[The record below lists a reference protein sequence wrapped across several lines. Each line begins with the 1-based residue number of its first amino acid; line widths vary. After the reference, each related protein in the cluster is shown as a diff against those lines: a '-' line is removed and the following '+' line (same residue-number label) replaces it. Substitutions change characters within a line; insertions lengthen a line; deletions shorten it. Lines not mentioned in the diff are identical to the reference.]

1 MMLRLVRVT
10 GKNLQSCS
18 KVTQQLLTAARSS
31 ENGAAG
37 LTSSIQQRG
46 LCSKS
51 SDQIPEVEE
60 QQKYFISPRAEREIN
75 LFGPKD
81 RRLQLPGNV
90 GFAQALEKDGNKEEM
105 NALLDNVIDKS
116 SQAWSQVL
124 HEESNLER
132 HDRVFDQVVEQVE
145 SEQKEALAEL
155 MAKEP
160 SSQVE

>member
-1 MMLRLVRVT
+1 MLRLVRVT

-18 KVTQQLLTAARSS
+18 KVTQQLLTAARSG
-31 ENGAAG
+31 ENVAAG
-37 LTSSIQQRG
+37 LTQRG

-51 SDQIPEVEE
+51 ADQIPEVEE
-60 QQKYFISPRAEREIN
+60 QQKYFISPQAEREIN

-81 RRLQLPGNV
+81 RRLPLPGNV
-90 GFAQALEKDGNKEEM
+90 GFAQALETDSNRMKEKV
-105 NALLDNVIDKS
+105 NALLDNVMDNS
-116 SQAWSQVL
+116 TQAWSQVL

-145 SEQKEALAEL
+145 NEQKEAMAEL
-155 MAKEP
+155 IAKEQ